1 MVWFRSKPC
10 SPIKR
15 PSHSAHVFNMRQ
27 HQKFWRLSFQGSH
40 LTSTMGTIYA
50 IQDTFSIP
58 APVSSL
64 TLGHVGQL
72 YAGSGEPALLQQM
85 KGGALMIAFRFFIDD
100 GSLRVYDLSTNKVSK
115 AIRGLS
121 GEVSSIVCVKRPGA
135 ELRDAWI
142 AHGRMVRPNPA
153 VAFIGVELYRY
164 ADLQIQVGL

>member
-1 MVWFRSKPC
+1 MVVVQEQAMVANQALVAQLPRVRCAAASKILAP
-10 SPIKR
+10 
-15 PSHSAHVFNMRQ
+15 
-27 HQKFWRLSFQGSH
+27 QGSY

-72 YAGSGEPALLQQM
+72 YAGSGELSLLQLM
-85 KGGALMIAFRFFIDD
+85 EDGALIVAFRYFVDD

-121 GEVSSIVCVKRPGA
+121 GEVSSIICVKRPGS
-135 ELRDAWI
+135 ELRDAWV
-142 AHGRMVRPNPA
+142 AHGRMVCPNPA
-153 VAFIGVELYRY
+153 VVSIG
-164 ADLQIQVGL
+164 A

>member
-1 MVWFRSKPC
+1 
-10 SPIKR
+10 
-15 PSHSAHVFNMRQ
+15 
-27 HQKFWRLSFQGSH
+27 
-40 LTSTMGTIYA
+40 MGTIYT

-72 YAGSGEPALLQQM
+72 YAGSGELSLEQAIEE
-85 KGGALMIAFRFFIDD
+85 GALILEIDD

-121 GEVSSIVCVKRPGA
+121 GEVSSVICVKRPGS

-142 AHGRMVRPNPA
+142 AHGRMVRLRPA
-153 VAFIGVELYRY
+153 VVSP
-164 ADLQIQVGL
+164 GLA